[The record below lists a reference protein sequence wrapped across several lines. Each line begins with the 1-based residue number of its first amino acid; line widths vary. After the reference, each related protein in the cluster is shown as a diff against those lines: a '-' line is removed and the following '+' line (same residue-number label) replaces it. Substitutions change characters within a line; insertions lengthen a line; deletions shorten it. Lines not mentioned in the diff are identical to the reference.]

1 MLGKSGALI
10 VAELFLLIIAFV
22 FGVLAGII
30 TGLVPCI
37 HTNTVAALVLASLAV
52 LTNYFS
58 SLALGVFLISM
69 VIVHSFVDFIPSIFL
84 GAPDAETA
92 LGVLPGHKM
101 LMEGH
106 GYRALKLT
114 VIGGLGAFAIGLFLL
129 PLFSFFVENGYF
141 ILEKLIAPIVI
152 SISAY
157 FIFAEKGRTKITWSF
172 LVVILAGVL
181 GIITLNDLSIKEP
194 LFPLLSGLF
203 GISTLII
210 SMKDNTNIPHQVID
224 ENVYF
229 LGFGNFKNYIK
240 SVLSSSIMSVLPAL
254 GSAQATIL
262 AQSFTKEKAHED
274 FLVIVGGINTASA
287 LFVLS
292 TLWLIGRART
302 GVIAALDQFLV
313 LDINSYIILIAVSI
327 SAAVLGAF
335 LALTMGKFLVN
346 KIAKVNYTTFSIII
360 ILFLILLTA
369 VISGA
374 IGLLV
379 LSIATAVGLIAPLVG
394 IKRVHAMS
402 VIAFPVVLNFI

>member
-1 MLGKSGALI
+1 
-10 VAELFLLIIAFV
+10 
-22 FGVLAGII
+22 
-30 TGLVPCI
+30 
-37 HTNTVAALVLASLAV
+37 
-52 LTNYFS
+52 
-58 SLALGVFLISM
+58 M
-69 VIVHSFVDFIPSIFL
+69 VVVHSFVDFIPSIFL

-101 LMEGH
+101 LIEGH

-114 VIGGLGAFAIGLFLL
+114 VIGGLGAFTIGLFLL

-152 SISAY
+152 SVSAY
-157 FIFAEKGRTKITWSF
+157 FIFTEKGRTKIIWSF
-172 LVVILAGVL
+172 LVAVLAGVL

-210 SMKDNTNIPHQVID
+210 SMKDNTKIPHQFID

-229 LGFGNFKNYIK
+229 LEFGNFKNYIK
-240 SVLSSSIMSVLPAL
+240 SVLSSSIMSILPAL

-262 AQSFTKEKAHED
+262 AQSFMKEKAHED

-313 LDINSYIILIAVSI
+313 LDINSYLILIAVSI
-327 SAAVLGAF
+327 SAAVIGAF
-335 LALTMGKFLVN
+335 LTLTLGKFLVN
-346 KIAKVNYTTFSIII
+346 KIAKVNYTKFSIII
-360 ILFLILLTA
+360 ILFLIILTA
-369 VISGA
+369 IVSGA
-374 IGLLV
+374 MGLLV
-379 LSIATAVGLIAPLVG
+379 LSIATSIGLIAPLVG

-402 VIAFPVVLNFI
+402 VIAFPVVLYFI

>member
-30 TGLVPCI
+30 TGLVPGI

-229 LGFGNFKNYIK
+229 LEFGNFKNYIK

>member
-1 MLGKSGALI
+1 MLKKSGALI
-10 VAELFLLIIAFV
+10 VAELLLLIIAFV
-22 FGVLAGII
+22 FGILAGII
-30 TGLVPCI
+30 TGLVPGI

-101 LMEGH
+101 LIEGH

-114 VIGGLGAFAIGLFLL
+114 VIGGLGAFTIGLFLL

-152 SISAY
+152 SVSAY
-157 FIFAEKGRTKITWSF
+157 FIFTEKGRTKIIWSF
-172 LVVILAGVL
+172 LVAVLAGVL

-210 SMKDNTNIPHQVID
+210 SMKDNTKIPHQFID

-229 LGFGNFKNYIK
+229 LEFGNFKNYIK
-240 SVLSSSIMSVLPAL
+240 SVLSSSIMSILPAL

-262 AQSFTKEKAHED
+262 AQSFMKEKAHED

-313 LDINSYIILIAVSI
+313 LDINSYLILIAVSI
-327 SAAVLGAF
+327 SAAVIGAF
-335 LALTMGKFLVN
+335 LTLTLGKFLVN
-346 KIAKVNYTTFSIII
+346 KIAKVNYTKFSIII
-360 ILFLILLTA
+360 ILFLIILTA
-369 VISGA
+369 IVSGA
-374 IGLLV
+374 MGLLV
-379 LSIATAVGLIAPLVG
+379 LSIATSIGLIAPLVG

-402 VIAFPVVLNFI
+402 VIAFPVVLYFI

>member
-1 MLGKSGALI
+1 LLKKSGALI
-10 VAELFLLIIAFV
+10 VAELLLLIIAFV
-22 FGVLAGII
+22 FGILAGII
-30 TGLVPCI
+30 TGLIPGI
-37 HTNTVAALVLASLAV
+37 HTNTVAALVLASLI
-52 LTNYFS
+52 LLQTYFS
-58 SLALGVFLISM
+58 PLALGIFLIAM
-69 VIVHSFVDFIPSIFL
+69 VVVHSFVDFIPSIFL
-84 GAPDAETA
+84 GAP
-92 LGVLPGHKM
+92 GHKM
-101 LMEGH
+101 LIEGH

-114 VIGGLGAFAIGLFLL
+114 VIGGLGAFTIGLFLL

-152 SISAY
+152 SVSAY
-157 FIFAEKGRTKITWSF
+157 FIFTEKGRTKIIWSF
-172 LVVILAGVL
+172 LVAVLAGVL

-210 SMKDNTNIPHQVID
+210 SMKDNTKIPHQFID

-229 LGFGNFKNYIK
+229 LEFGNFKNYIK
-240 SVLSSSIMSVLPAL
+240 SVLSSSIMSILPAL

-262 AQSFTKEKAHED
+262 AQSFMKEKAHED

-313 LDINSYIILIAVSI
+313 LDINSYLILIAVSI
-327 SAAVLGAF
+327 SAAVIGAF
-335 LALTMGKFLVN
+335 LTLTLGKFLVN
-346 KIAKVNYTTFSIII
+346 KIAKVNYTKFSIII
-360 ILFLILLTA
+360 ILFLIILTA
-369 VISGA
+369 IVSGA
-374 IGLLV
+374 MGLLV
-379 LSIATAVGLIAPLVG
+379 LSIATSIGLIAPLVG

-402 VIAFPVVLNFI
+402 VIAFPVVLYFI